1 MGCLKA
7 RAAALAAP
15 AARAYARLAARYA
28 VADEVVEAWTR
39 RLLVANTALGCV
51 SAAVRLLL
59 GGAGCVTYN
68 VVLAI
73 ALTACAVD
81 LGLAAVYLGFRRRW
95 CCVSLHE
102 DGVIAFIF
110 TIIPGMSLAV
120 GAWCCGEHRTLTA
133 SLLSAKVLAQACY
146 LGAFARVQVLRR
158 RRDLALAQQERWD
171 EATKT
176 LITDGDVEAGERCCV
191 CQDEFEKCD
200 DCVALPCA
208 HVLHGACASQ
218 WWITNLSCPLC
229 KGPVYHPDDEPPA
242 AKAPA
247 SPAAVAPDDNPPAAP
262 DVRRWAARLLLPKIR
277 TSPTSCS
284 PRASRDDAPGAPSP
298 AVRKSNLQTDFNLTG

>member
-39 RLLVANTALGCV
+39 RLLVANTALGCA

-133 SLLSAKVLAQACY
+133 TLLSAKVFAQACY

-171 EATKT
+171 EVRRIVLATKT
-176 LITDGDVEAGERCCV
+176 SITGQDKSDSTSLQCERSARARSGKRINASRPFR
-191 CQDEFEKCD
+191 EMIARPKISRNEWKTAEIGAFE
-200 DCVALPCA
+200 VGNFAL
-208 HVLHGACASQ
+208 
-218 WWITNLSCPLC
+218 LSCP
-229 KGPVYHPDDEPPA
+229 G
-242 AKAPA
+242 
-247 SPAAVAPDDNPPAAP
+247 
-262 DVRRWAARLLLPKIR
+262 
-277 TSPTSCS
+277 
-284 PRASRDDAPGAPSP
+284 
-298 AVRKSNLQTDFNLTG
+298 